1 MREMLN
7 PTSAIAG
14 MGLGSS
20 VALITDGRF
29 SGASRGASIGHVSP
43 EAAVGGPIA
52 LVEEGDIISIN
63 IPENTINVKVSDEEL
78 AKRKANWA
86 PKEPKVKTGYLAR
99 YASMVTSADKGAILQ
114 IK

>member
-29 SGASRGASIGHVSP
+29 SGASRGASIGHISP

-52 LVEEGDIISIN
+52 FIEEGDIISID
-63 IPENTINVKVSDEEL
+63 IPANTINVKVSDEEM
-78 AKRKANWA
+78 ARRKEKWV
-86 PKEPKVKTGYLAR
+86 PREPKVKTGYLAR
-99 YASMVTSADKGAILQ
+99 YASMVTSADKGAVLRF
-114 IK
+114 